1 MTEYELMKLSE
12 EFDEAVNYYDFTAE
26 EIAEMARKK
35 GMEIE
40 KFKEKYFDYY
50 DDIKHNLK
58 KKQDW

>member
-12 EFDEAVNYYDFTAE
+12 EHDEAINYYDFTAE